1 MFPQS
6 FSATSW
12 SSACR
17 SAPSASSRP
26 CCSWPS
32 VSGCSRRP
40 RWPDRLAR
48 MTDMRTW
55 LAIETGGTKL
65 LARLMRDD
73 VVVAEGRWPT
83 TTPDAAEVALLAFAG
98 HVPLAGVGIA
108 AFGPIVVD
116 PAAVDYGEVLATPK
130 PGWTGA
136 NLRAGL
142 ERALG
147 VPVAVDTDVNAAA
160 LAEAA
165 IGAGQGGASLA
176 YVTVGTGIGA
186 GLAREGRTLTGALHP
201 EMGHVPVLRFAGDQ
215 TPSACPFHASCVE
228 GMAAGPALQRRLG
241 GKALETSPADF
252 AAVADY
258 LGQFFATIVLAWSPF
273 RIVVGGGV
281 MDVPGLR
288 DAAGERMRVALGG
301 YGVGGAAGE
310 PGFIR
315 PAALEHAGLEGA
327 LILARQA
334 AARID

>member
-1 MFPQS
+1 MS
-6 FSATSW
+6 DT
-12 SSACR
+12 
-17 SAPSASSRP
+17 
-26 CCSWPS
+26 
-32 VSGCSRRP
+32 
-40 RWPDRLAR
+40 
-48 MTDMRTW
+48 RTW

-65 LARLMRDD
+65 LARLVQDEA
-73 VVVAEGRWPT
+73 VIAEQRWAT
-83 TTPDAAEVALLAFAG
+83 TTPEAAEAELLAFAG
-98 HVPLAGVGIA
+98 HTPLAGVGIA

-116 PAAVDYGEVLATPK
+116 PAAANYGEVLATPK

-136 NLRAGL
+136 NLRAAL

-160 LAEAA
+160 LAEASS
-165 IGAGQGGASLA
+165 GAGRGCPSLA

-186 GLAREGRTLTGALHP
+186 GLARGGRTLTGALHP
-201 EMGHVPVLRFAGDQ
+201 EMGHVPVLRFEGDA
-215 TPSACPFHASCVE
+215 TPSACPFHQSCTE

-241 GKALETSPADF
+241 GKTLEESPPDL

-258 LGQFFATIVLAWSPF
+258 LGQFFATIVLAWSPH

-288 DAAGERMRVALGG
+288 EAAGERMRFALGG
-301 YGVGGAAGE
+301 YGVGAAAGE
-310 PGFIR
+310 PDFVR

-334 AARID
+334 AARIL